1 MLTPNPSTTQRTA
14 WRTLSAVGPIFAAAP
29 YEEFV
34 RDNSPVMAVIF
45 CLLVALLVVRLVV
58 RTMTR
63 VVLLSTLLLMVLFVF
78 VERNN
83 IQECTQTCECAIAG
97 IDVEL
102 PGCDPAI

>member
-1 MLTPNPSTTQRTA
+1 MGTIL
-14 WRTLSAVGPIFAAAP
+14 AAAP

-34 RDNSPVMAVIF
+34 RDNSPVLAVVF
-45 CLLVALLVVRLVV
+45 CLILALLVIRLVV
-58 RTMTR
+58 KTMTR
-63 VVLLSTLLLMVLFVF
+63 MILLSTLLLMVLFVY

-102 PGCDPAI
+102 PGCDPARI